1 MTTMQQQRNQ
11 QRVGAGRLL
20 RPWQGGFT
28 LIELMV
34 GIGMIA
40 MLMALGLPS
49 MFSWLQGNQIRNAAE
64 SIQNGLQ
71 LTRAEAVR
79 RNTGVQFTL
88 SSLTATGAADWS
100 VTCVTPSA
108 DCPGTGMTPAEIQKF
123 SALEGAPAAQVSSP
137 QATIVFTGMGRV
149 SPAANIAINI
159 TNPNAGTCAASGG
172 NMRCLRVLVSAG
184 GHVRMCDPALPS
196 SNPRGC

>member
-1 MTTMQQQRNQ
+1 MQQQRTKA
-11 QRVGAGRLL
+11 GTAGRGRLSR
-20 RPWQGGFT
+20 RPAGFT

-34 GIGMIA
+34 GLAIIA
-40 MLMALGLPS
+40 LALSLGIPS
-49 MFSWLQGNQIRNAAE
+49 MSTWLQSNQIRNAAE

-71 LTRAEAVR
+71 LTKAEAVR

-108 DCPGTGMTPAEIQKF
+108 DCPGAGMTETEIQKY
-123 SALEGAPAAQVSSP
+123 SALEGAPAARVSAP

-149 SPAANIAINI
+149 SPAANIAIDI

-172 NMRCLRVLVSAG
+172 NMRCLRVVVSAG
-184 GHVRMCDPALPS
+184 GHIRMCDPALPS